1 MSKVLFPLALANL
14 RKNYRLYGPFA
25 LAFVTSVA
33 LLYNFITL
41 AFNPSL
47 SSLRGGPSIVT
58 VLALGM
64 IILAITGPPL
74 SGMLTASSS
83 SKEPRNTGSTAS

>member
-64 IILAITGPPL
+64 IILAITGAVFLGSLLEDEAVSIPDN
-74 SGMLTASSS
+74 SG
-83 SKEPRNTGSTAS
+83 PGNG

>member
-41 AFNPSL
+41 AFNPSR
-47 SSLRGGPSIVT
+47 SGSGHDYPSHYRGRYYLVC
-58 VLALGM
+58 
-64 IILAITGPPL
+64 
-74 SGMLTASSS
+74 
-83 SKEPRNTGSTAS
+83 

>member
-41 AFNPSL
+41 VFNSSL
-47 SSLRGGPSIVT
+47 SSLRGGLSIVT
-58 VLALGM
+58 VLVLGM
-64 IILAITGPPL
+64 IILAITG
-74 SGMLTASSS
+74 A
-83 SKEPRNTGSTAS
+83 AII